1 MVDHKKLRELA
12 YSPDLLN
19 AYCNVPAT
27 VIALLDEIDALKAAN
42 RDLQLHFDAAILD
55 AKRYQEVRTG
65 RRWSVINAIGDELKA
80 EALDSCVDAIL
91 SLSVKR
97 ICNRCGGEMK
107 PGQALEST
115 LVGEPDD
122 LGGVVTVS
130 PGGPGKLVPCMK
142 CAECGWSVTV
152 GESKRTRRDK
162 REPWPDG
169 DDES

>member
-42 RDLQLHFDAAILD
+42 CDLQLHFDAAIMD
-55 AKRYQEVRTG
+55 ARRYQEVRTG
-65 RRWSVINAIGDELKA
+65 RRWSIINGIGDELRA
-80 EALDSCVDAIL
+80 QALDSSIDATL
-91 SLSVKR
+91 KQKQT
-97 ICNRCGGEMK
+97 CTHCGGEMK
-107 PGQALEST
+107 PGQALKST

-122 LGGVVTVS
+122 LGGVVAVS
-130 PGGPGKLVPCMK
+130 PGFPGKLVPCLK

-152 GESKRTRRDK
+152 GESK
-162 REPWPDG
+162 
-169 DDES
+169 

>member
-12 YSPDLLN
+12 EKAGESSLDSLTYFN
-19 AYCNVPAT
+19 AFGPEK
-27 VIALLDEIDALKAAN
+27 IMELLDEIDALKAAN
-42 RDLQLHFDAAILD
+42 RDLQLHFDAAIMD
-55 AKRYQEVRTG
+55 ARRYQEVRTG

-80 EALDSCVDAIL
+80 EALDSCVDTIL

-97 ICNRCGGEMK
+97 ICTHCGGEMK
-107 PGQALEST
+107 PGQAIEST

-122 LGGVVTVS
+122 IGGCVTVS

-152 GESKRTRRDK
+152 GESK
-162 REPWPDG
+162 
-169 DDES
+169 